1 MNLERFAEGI
11 EQYEDLRRRGTS
23 NPTSYENLQEMLIQ
37 TGDLKRAREVAD
49 EYTRKYPDS
58 VVALR
63 MQGEMLVLEGRLDE
77 ARASYEKAEIVDPL
91 DFVSRLGTRTVAV
104 LQERWADLRA
114 ANQAMSSAPN
124 PFVRFLD
131 LWRRCSRRGCRT

>member
-1 MNLERFAEGI
+1 
-11 EQYEDLRRRGTS
+11 
-23 NPTSYENLQEMLIQ
+23 MLIQ

-63 MQGEMLVLEGRLDE
+63 MQGAMLVLEGRLDE
-77 ARASYEKAEIVDPL
+77 ARAFYDKAEIVDPL

-104 LQERWADLRA
+104 LQERWADTQGGEPGDEQCGEPVRAFSGTLR
-114 ANQAMSSAPN
+114 
-124 PFVRFLD
+124 
-131 LWRRCSRRGCRT
+131 RRCSRRGRRTQRGHAARMGARGAS